1 MMREMPMSQPP
12 IKQSELPVILN
23 KIAYNPRYAE
33 TVSVVV
39 LAEISERW
47 VRSSKAP
54 GKTRISRV
62 PWCMSLSRKVWWSD
76 IQDYTA

>member
-33 TVSVVV
+33 TVSVFFAAKLFATLTSVSF
-39 LAEISERW
+39 EQGCW
-47 VRSSKAP
+47 TDP
-54 GKTRISRV
+54 NF
-62 PWCMSLSRKVWWSD
+62 
-76 IQDYTA
+76 